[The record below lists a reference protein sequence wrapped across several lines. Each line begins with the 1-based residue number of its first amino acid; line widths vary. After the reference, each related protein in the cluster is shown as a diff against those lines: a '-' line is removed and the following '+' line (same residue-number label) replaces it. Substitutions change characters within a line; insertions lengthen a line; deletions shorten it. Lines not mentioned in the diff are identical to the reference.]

1 MQQGWMATFG
11 GSKVIQASSDSPIG
25 DGLQV
30 GFPYH
35 IHGFPISEIMIYVV
49 SAMDV
54 MMRMK

>member
-1 MQQGWMATFG
+1 MQKGGMATFD
-11 GSKVIQASSDSPIG
+11 KVIHASSDSPIG
-25 DGLQV
+25 DELQI
-30 GFPYH
+30 GFPCH